1 MELWT
6 DISISKFWGSH
17 SRLKHHQSGT
27 LPVNTSLHI
36 EYPPSVAVFNAQ
48 AFTCIILTEA
58 KNNFERLLPCHYRI
72 DFNIIGSTVI
82 CNIPLLTIILLLKC
96 YKNFRGKGNI
106 IKLWK
111 FTVVICKS
119 NIYGFFQINDLFCI

>member
-1 MELWT
+1 MNWHF
-6 DISISKFWGSH
+6 DIKVL
-17 SRLKHHQSGT
+17 RQPLKAKASSVRT
-27 LPVNTSLHI
+27 LPINTSLHI
-36 EYPPSVAVFNAQ
+36 EYSPSVAVFNAQ

-58 KNNFERLLPCHYRI
+58 KNNFERLLPCHYQI